1 MKHAIQRL
9 IDGYDLSDTEAA
21 DAMTQIM
28 EGTATPAQIAALAV
42 ALRMKGETVGE
53 ITAFARVMR
62 RYAIPVPIHTDKVIV
77 DAVGTGGDTL
87 KTFNV
92 STTAALVA
100 AADGHL
106 VIAKHGNRAVTS
118 KCGSADVLE
127 ALGVRLDLPA
137 PDVGRCV
144 ETVGIGFL
152 FAPAMHPSFRYA
164 TAPRKEI
171 GIRTIFNMLGPLTN
185 PAGAPVQLVGVY
197 DGKVCE
203 MLAHALQSLGSRRAL
218 LVHGTDGLDE
228 LSTLGPTAVSELNN
242 DTVTSYTLDAERDLG
257 LPRATIDQLAGCETP
272 AENAAVLLAILR
284 GDDPGPRRDI
294 VLLNAAAVLLVAG
307 AVPSLADG
315 LTRAAE
321 MVDTGAALATLTR
334 LQEFTANA

>member
-1 MKHAIQRL
+1 MKHAIQHL
-9 IDGYDLSDTEAA
+9 IDGKDLSEAEAA

-28 EGTATPAQIAALAV
+28 EGTATPAQIAALIV
-42 ALRMKGETVGE
+42 ALRMKGETIAE
-53 ITAFARVMR
+53 ITSFARVMR
-62 RYAIPVPIHTDKVIV
+62 RYAIPVPIQTDKVVV

-100 AADGHL
+100 AADGRL
-106 VIAKHGNRAVTS
+106 ALAKHGNRAVTS

-164 TAPRKEI
+164 AAPRKEI

-185 PAGAPVQLVGVY
+185 PAGAPAQLVGVY
-197 DGKVCE
+197 DGAVCE
-203 MLAHALQSLGSRRAL
+203 MLAHVFQALGSHRAL
-218 LVHGTDGLDE
+218 LVHGLDGLDE
-228 LSTLGPTAVSELNN
+228 LSTLGPTAISELQN
-242 DTVTSYTLDAERDLG
+242 DAVTSYTLDAERDLG
-257 LPRATIDQLAGCETP
+257 LPRSTIHQLAGCETP
-272 AENAAVLLAILR
+272 RENADIILGILR
-284 GDDPGPRRDI
+284 GDDTGPRRDI
-294 VLLNAAAVLLVAG
+294 VLLNASGVLLVG
-307 AVPSLADG
+307 GIVETLADG
-315 LTRAAE
+315 LLRAAE
-321 MVDTGAALATLTR
+321 LINSGAALNTLTR
-334 LQEFTANA
+334 LQEFTSNA